1 MTAEVNFNVTSDKSI
16 TTGGI
21 SLAQPKQAKGGVF
34 APADIAL
41 IKRALDVYKTQLV
54 QTEVSEREPSAEL
67 NQLANL
73 LHRLNNRI

>member
-1 MTAEVNFNVTSDKSI
+1 MTTEVDFNVPANNPI
-16 TTGGI
+16 TEGGI
-21 SLAQPKQAKGGVF
+21 SFTQPKQAKGGVF